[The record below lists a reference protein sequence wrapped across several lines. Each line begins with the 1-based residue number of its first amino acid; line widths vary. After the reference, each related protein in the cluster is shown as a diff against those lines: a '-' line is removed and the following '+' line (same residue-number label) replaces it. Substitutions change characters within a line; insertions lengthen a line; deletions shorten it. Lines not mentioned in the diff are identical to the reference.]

1 MWEVLATAFFSPI
14 FFLLVRDEAE
24 EDTKRTCKR
33 LTRYYAV
40 WGGRIIKHAG
50 SFFLCPNSVSMGH
63 AILGTT
69 NGIFLF
75 LFTNPTHTF

>member
-33 LTRYYAV
+33 LTRYYA
-40 WGGRIIKHAG
+40 
-50 SFFLCPNSVSMGH
+50 MGH

-69 NGIFLF
+69 NGIF
-75 LFTNPTHTF
+75 TNPTHKVWEIYRSQRPGSLPS